1 MVETQ
6 PKFKVSFKELAVLA
20 IQRQQRGSVVIILK
34 DETNALVDKAVY
46 KSLGDV
52 NKADYTEEN
61 YDRLTLAFLGNPS
74 KVIVIKADDDDESFS
89 TISAKLDYYNNYTLC
104 YPEGEASDFT
114 AIQNYIKGIR
124 AKNNYSR
131 AVLGGA
137 MSPDAEYI
145 INFTTENI
153 KANINGEVKTFTSGD
168 YTCRV
173 AGALSGLTPSRSL
186 TFYELPEIVEAPL
199 SEDADADVA
208 AGKLIVLHQD
218 GSYKFSRAVNSLIT
232 LTDGVTEAFQKIRV
246 LDIMDMIAN
255 DIVTTFRAGYV
266 GKYTNNFT
274 NKNRLVAAIN
284 AYLHSLEVEGL
295 LDYDPQNPNPNKN
308 KVQISYE
315 KTKLY
320 LEGKGVDTSEMT
332 YNVVIRANTG
342 SNVFLDGVCSPTD
355 AMEDLDLGM
364 YLFQALQNAA

>member
-1 MVETQ
+1 M
-6 PKFKVSFKELAVLA
+6 
-20 IQRQQRGSVVIILK
+20 
-34 DETNALVDKAVY
+34 
-46 KSLGDV
+46 
-52 NKADYTEEN
+52 
-61 YDRLTLAFLGNPS
+61 
-74 KVIVIKADDDDESFS
+74 
-89 TISAKLDYYNNYTLC
+89 
-104 YPEGEASDFT
+104 T
-114 AIQNYIKGIR
+114 AIQNYIKGVR

-145 INFTTENI
+145 INFVTDDI
-153 KANINGEVKTFTSGD
+153 QANVNGEVKTFTAGD

-173 AGALSGLTPSRSL
+173 AGALSGLAPSRSL
-186 TFYELPEIVEAPL
+186 TYFELPEIVEAPL
-199 SEDADADVA
+199 SADADVDVK

-218 GSYKFSRAVNSLIT
+218 GSYKFSRAVNSLVT

-255 DIVTTFRAGYV
+255 YIVTTFRTGYV

-274 NKNRLVAAIN
+274 NKNRLIAAIN
-284 AYLHSLEVEGL
+284 AYLLTLANEGL
-295 LDYDPQNPNPNKN
+295 LEAENDNAVY
-308 KVQISYE
+308 ISAE

-332 YNVVIRANTG
+332 YNELIRANTG
-342 SNVFLDGVCSPTD
+342 SQVFLDGVCSPTD

-364 YLFQALQNAA
+364 YLFQAMQEV

>member
-1 MVETQ
+1 MVNTQ
-6 PKFKVSFKELAVLA
+6 PKFNVTFKELAVLA
-20 IQRQQRGSVVIILK
+20 IQRQQRGSVVMILK
-34 DETNALVDKAVY
+34 DDTAEIDKVVY
-46 KSLGDV
+46 RGLGDV
-52 NKADYTEEN
+52 NKADYTPEN

-74 KVIVIKADDDDESFS
+74 KVIVVKGGTEYEIADVL
-89 TISAKLDYYNNYTLC
+89 AKLDYFNNYTLC
-104 YPEGEASDFT
+104 YPEAEASEFT
-114 AIQNYIKGIR
+114 AIQNYIKGVR

-145 INFTTENI
+145 INFVTDDI
-153 KANINGEVKTFTSGD
+153 QANVNGEVKTFTAGD

-173 AGALSGLTPSRSL
+173 AGALSGLAPSRSL
-186 TFYELPEIVEAPL
+186 TYFELPEIVEAPL
-199 SEDADADVA
+199 SADADADVA

-218 GSYKFSRAVNSLIT
+218 GSYKFGRAVNSLVT

-255 DIVTTFRAGYV
+255 DIVTTFRTGYV

-274 NKNRLVAAIN
+274 NKNRLIAAIN
-284 AYLHSLEVEGL
+284 AYLLTLANEGL
-295 LDYDPQNPNPNKN
+295 LEAENDNAVY
-308 KVQISYE
+308 ISAE

-332 YNVVIRANTG
+332 YNEIIRANTG
-342 SNVFLDGVCSPTD
+342 SRVLFDGVCSPTD

-364 YLFQALQNAA
+364 YLYQALQAE

>member
-1 MVETQ
+1 MVNTQ
-6 PKFKVSFKELAVLA
+6 PKFNVSFKELAVLA
-20 IQRQQRGSVVIILK
+20 IQRQQRGSVVMILK
-34 DETNALVDKAVY
+34 DDTTENDKIVY
-46 KSLGDV
+46 KGLGDV
-52 NKADYTEEN
+52 NKADYTAEN

-74 KVIVIKADDDDESFS
+74 KVIVIKTGTEYEITD
-89 TISAKLDYYNNYTLC
+89 ILAKLDYYNNYTLC
-104 YPEGEASDFT
+104 YPEGEASEFT
-114 AIQNYIKGIR
+114 AIQNYLKGVR

-145 INFTTENI
+145 INFTTDDI
-153 KANINGEVKTFTSGD
+153 QANVNGEVKTFTSGD

-173 AGALSGLTPSRSL
+173 AGALSGLAPSRSL
-186 TFYELPEIVEAPL
+186 TYYELPEIVEAPL

-218 GSYKFSRAVNSLIT
+218 GSYKFGRAVNSLVT

-255 DIVTTFRAGYV
+255 DIVTTFRTGYV

-284 AYLHSLEVEGL
+284 AYLLGLATEGL
-295 LDYDPQNPNPNKN
+295 LEIENDNAVY
-308 KVQISYE
+308 ISAE

-332 YNVVIRANTG
+332 YNEIIRANTG
-342 SNVFLDGVCSPTD
+342 SKVFLDGVCSPTD

>member
-1 MVETQ
+1 MVNTQ
-6 PKFKVSFKELAVLA
+6 PKFNVSFKELAVLA
-20 IQRQQRGSVVIILK
+20 IQRQQRGSVVMILK
-34 DETNALVDKAVY
+34 DDTTENDKIVY
-46 KSLGDV
+46 KGLGDV
-52 NKADYTEEN
+52 NKADYTAEN

-74 KVIVIKADDDDESFS
+74 KVIVIKAGTEYEITD
-89 TISAKLDYYNNYTLC
+89 ILAKLDYYNNYTLC
-104 YPEGEASDFT
+104 YPEGEASEFT
-114 AIQNYIKGIR
+114 AIQNYLKGVR

-145 INFTTENI
+145 INFTTDDI
-153 KANINGEVKTFTSGD
+153 QANVNGEVKTFTSGD
-168 YTCRV
+168 YTARV
-173 AGALSGLTPSRSL
+173 AGALSGLAPSRSL
-186 TFYELPEIVEAPL
+186 TYYELPEIVEAPL

-218 GSYKFSRAVNSLIT
+218 GSYKFGRAVNSLVT

-255 DIVTTFRAGYV
+255 DIVTTFRTGYV

-295 LDYDPQNPNPNKN
+295 LDYDPQNPDPNKN
-308 KVQISYE
+308 KVEISYE

-332 YNVVIRANTG
+332 YNEIIRANTG

-355 AMEDLDLGM
+355 AMEDFDLGM

>member
-1 MVETQ
+1 MVQTQ

-20 IQRQQRGSVVIILK
+20 IQRQQRGSVVMILK
-34 DETNALVDKAVY
+34 DDTTENDKIVY
-46 KSLGDV
+46 KGLGDV
-52 NKADYTEEN
+52 NKADYTAEN

-74 KVIVIKADDDDESFS
+74 KVIVLKAAEETDSFNEVL
-89 TISAKLDYYNNYTLC
+89 AKLDYYNNYTLC
-104 YPEGEASDFT
+104 YPEGEASEFT
-114 AIQNYIKGIR
+114 AIQNYLKGVR

-131 AVLGGA
+131 AVLGSA

-145 INFTTENI
+145 INFTTDDI
-153 KANINGEVKTFTSGD
+153 QANVNGEVKTFSSGD

-173 AGALSGLTPSRSL
+173 AGALSGLAPSRSL

-199 SEDADADVA
+199 SEDPDADVA

-218 GSYKFSRAVNSLIT
+218 GSYKFGRAVNSLAT

-255 DIVTTFRAGYV
+255 DIVTTFRTGYV

-284 AYLHSLEVEGL
+284 AYLLGLATEGL
-295 LDYDPQNPNPNKN
+295 LEIENDNAVY
-308 KVQISYE
+308 ISAE

-332 YNVVIRANTG
+332 YNEIIRANTG

-355 AMEDLDLGM
+355 AMEDLDLGI